1 MILLLNVYAALSA
14 AEPCICAVDPWSSTT
29 LPWSRAALVPL
40 QTAATPSTP
49 RCDLAFQMT
58 CEFTYQWI
66 YYLQDVCAA
75 SDPECASPLPLQIIG
90 MALIP
95 ACNLGASKLCVAEAF
110 IQWSYGV
117 SPTKRLGG
125 ARAGGALV
133 KTGHAFSLTLA
144 EKGAPSWTI
153 VRDAARGV
161 LAVNLTTDDGAPL
174 RFEIADD
181 RGMSPQGN
189 DGYVKSGFGACD
201 TAYSCSFLRTT
212 LRQVD
217 AATPAAAARGVGY
230 GEWVHGT
237 MPPQNA
243 SVLLAPKQNALA
255 LAPSNAPRNA
265 PTPPPN
271 ATTSTGWHCFY
282 LHLTTANGT
291 ADLDMCHSH
300 NPAMAQFQRVQMLTP
315 NGTRVWA
322 EGPGAAQATPLRW
335 WTSAATNATF
345 AVVWRVHVP
354 PPLDMWVLATNGS
367 IENARDHRDRCH
379 RRCCDI
385 LRSEKRACTDV
396 QYREQE
402 FCDCDGNGE
411 EDPPPA
417 LPCRICHTVVCSS
430 DRGGAKRGIS
440 CAADEARVDKVTLLN
455 RGEVAVGIDTEILRT
470 RRQVDGGDEQNV
482 VRHPRR
488 ERDRR

>member
-1 MILLLNVYAALSA
+1 MILLYVVALSA

-217 AATPAAAARGVGY
+217 AATPDAAVRGVGY

-354 PPLDMWVLATNGS
+354 PPLDMWVLATPVRDDQEVIIGNASNGS
-367 IENARDHRDRCH
+367 AFSFYDGATTLTAESSSSSSVLVGGGGEKIGFGITEVFNFTSSATAMGGGVGLGGEGAPSFAVARGLAIARALAG
-379 RRCCDI
+379 RR
-385 LRSEKRACTDV
+385 
-396 QYREQE
+396 
-402 FCDCDGNGE
+402 
-411 EDPPPA
+411 
-417 LPCRICHTVVCSS
+417 
-430 DRGGAKRGIS
+430 
-440 CAADEARVDKVTLLN
+440 
-455 RGEVAVGIDTEILRT
+455 
-470 RRQVDGGDEQNV
+470 
-482 VRHPRR
+482 PR
-488 ERDRR
+488 